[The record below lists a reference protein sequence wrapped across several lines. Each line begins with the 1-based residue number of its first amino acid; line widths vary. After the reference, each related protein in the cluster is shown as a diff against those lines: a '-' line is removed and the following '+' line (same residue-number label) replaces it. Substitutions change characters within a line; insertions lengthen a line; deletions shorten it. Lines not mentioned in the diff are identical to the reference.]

1 MPLTVDELSPSNH
14 ILSQLQV
21 WMLTNNQAACIEL
34 LKNLE
39 KFVYNKNAFN
49 DNKMNLLIFA
59 CQEGL
64 TELALYVIRKEK
76 TNLETTESTSRATA
90 LMWACS
96 EGLTEVVKEL
106 LKYKCAAGYANER
119 GDTALIFA
127 ADKYNIDIVYK
138 LISYSIDT
146 KININEFQ
154 INNVNETAL
163 DYLLTD
169 DYKEHINKTTY
180 IKSVNWLINRYQET
194 DPSSEVLQRNIDRI
208 CADPEL
214 KKKLKINCARPRQAE
229 AFVGVEVGKKL
240 GSPKTR
246 GQKAST
252 GSKRTTA
259 KNARSIVAA
268 KAIPLALAVREPGED
283 TGFNVDLSD
292 DEGEL
297 LSPRR

>member
-59 CQEGL
+59 CQERL

-76 TNLETTESTSRATA
+76 TNLEATETTSRATA

-127 ADKYNIDIVYK
+127 ADKYNIDILYK

-169 DYKEHINKTTY
+169 DYREHINKATY
-180 IKSVNWLINRYQET
+180 IKSVNWLISRYQET
-194 DPSSEVLQRNIDRI
+194 DPTSEVLQRNIDRI

-214 KKKLKINCARPRQAE
+214 KKKLKISCARPRQAE
-229 AFVGVEVGKKL
+229 AVVGVEIGKKL

-246 GQKAST
+246 GQKAT

-259 KNARSIVAA
+259 KNARPMVSA

-297 LSPRR
+297 VSPRR